1 MASVGR
7 LMGVRMGLEV
17 KRWRGHGLERLYVND
32 TNAERPAVG
41 YYDVK
46 AGKLVI
52 EDESRSYEVLQALRP
67 FLGST
72 VPEALRGLMAD
83 APLARES
90 DLSRNQAGAAVAA
103 RAAELGPRGFQRLVA
118 RFLGL
123 RTEATSWEVGAK
135 GERIVD
141 KRLGTLKRD
150 GWQVIP
156 SVVKRSGADIDHLV
170 IGPPGVF
177 TINTKHHR
185 GARIWVGDH
194 VLKVNNV
201 SQPYLRNSRHE
212 AASAARILSSAVGL
226 EVKVTPVL
234 AFVGADSIKLSRSG
248 PGDVLIARGE
258 EIGHALRELPAA
270 YSHQE
275 RERIYAVARRAEI
288 WLA

>member
-1 MASVGR
+1 
-7 LMGVRMGLEV
+7 MGLEV

-32 TNAERPAVG
+32 TGTDPSDVG
-41 YYDVK
+41 YYDCK
-46 AGKLVI
+46 TGKLVLK
-52 EDESRSYEVLQALRP
+52 DESRSYEVLQALRP
-67 FLGST
+67 FLGSA
-72 VPEALRGLMAD
+72 VPEALRGLIVD

-90 DLSRNQAGAAVAA
+90 DLSRNRAGDAISA
-103 RAAELGPRGFQRLVA
+103 RAAEVGPRGFQKLVA
-118 RFLGL
+118 RLLGL

-141 KRLGTLKRD
+141 KRLGALKRD
-150 GWQVIP
+150 GWQVIA

-170 IGPPGVF
+170 IGSPGVF

-185 GARIWVGDH
+185 GARIWVGDYA
-194 VLKVNNV
+194 LKVNNM

-212 AASAARILSSAVGL
+212 AASAARILSSATGL
-226 EVKVTPVL
+226 DVKVTAVL
-234 AFVGADSIKLSRSG
+234 AFVGADSIKVSRTG

-258 EIGHALRELPAA
+258 EIDHALREFPAA